1 MKLNV
6 IPAVA
11 AAAVCA
17 TVLSATA
24 QAQSESERIKALE
37 AMIQKQQ
44 AQIETQQ
51 KLLEEMHTALK
62 SVQESGQGEGTGRNR
77 VVLSRDD
84 KVKLSIEGQVNRAM
98 LYYNDGNK
106 SAVRHVD
113 NGASS
118 TRLAFKGS
126 AQATDDLS
134 LGATIEVQFESN
146 STGTVN
152 QADNTAVG
160 TDSFTQRKLEIYA
173 SSERFGTIAMGQGD
187 TATDGMSESDLSGTD
202 LVGYAAVADAGG
214 GLSFATSRTGAITG
228 NPTVGGV
235 FDNLNGLGRDDR
247 LLYETPNFRGLTL
260 ATSVIDG
267 GEWDVAASY
276 GASYDSLTVNAKLG
290 YANQSG
296 TQSFPETILGGS
308 LAVLHKSG
316 FNFAAGT
323 GKGDDSDST
332 REAQSFAYGKVG
344 YIAQD
349 LFRFGAAHFSVDYG
363 RYDNAAANNDEG
375 TAMGFQ
381 FVQSLDDFGTE
392 LYAGYRRYELD
403 RPGSSFDDIDVV
415 LAGAR
420 VKF

>member
-62 SVQESGQGEGTGRNR
+62 FVQESGQGEGTGRNR

-173 SSERFGTIAMGQGD
+173 SSERFGTIAMG
-187 TATDGMSESDLSGTD
+187 
-202 LVGYAAVADAGG
+202 
-214 GLSFATSRTGAITG
+214 
-228 NPTVGGV
+228 
-235 FDNLNGLGRDDR
+235 
-247 LLYETPNFRGLTL
+247 
-260 ATSVIDG
+260 
-267 GEWDVAASY
+267 
-276 GASYDSLTVNAKLG
+276 
-290 YANQSG
+290 
-296 TQSFPETILGGS
+296 
-308 LAVLHKSG
+308 
-316 FNFAAGT
+316 
-323 GKGDDSDST
+323 
-332 REAQSFAYGKVG
+332 
-344 YIAQD
+344 
-349 LFRFGAAHFSVDYG
+349 
-363 RYDNAAANNDEG
+363 
-375 TAMGFQ
+375 
-381 FVQSLDDFGTE
+381 
-392 LYAGYRRYELD
+392 
-403 RPGSSFDDIDVV
+403 
-415 LAGAR
+415 
-420 VKF
+420 

>member
-1 MKLNV
+1 MKLKV
-6 IPAVA
+6 ISAA
-11 AAAVCA
+11 TAAAVCVS
-17 TVLSATA
+17 VLSAGA
-24 QAQSESERIKALE
+24 QAQSESDRIKALE

-51 KLLEEMHTALK
+51 KLLDEMRSTIK
-62 SVQESGQGEGTGRNR
+62 TVQENGQGDGTGRNR

-84 KVKLSIEGQVNRAM
+84 KVKLSIEGQVNRGL

-126 AQATDDLS
+126 AQATDDLV

-152 QADNTAVG
+152 QVDNTAVG
-160 TDSFTQRKLEIYA
+160 TDSFTQRKLEVYA
-173 SSERFGTIAMGQGD
+173 SSERFGTVMMGQGD
-187 TATDGMSESDLSGTD
+187 TATDGMSESDLSGTE
-202 LVGYAAVADAGG
+202 LVGYSAVADAGG
-214 GLSFATSRTGAITG
+214 GLSFATATTGAIAG

-260 ATSVIDG
+260 STSVIDG
-267 GEWDVAASY
+267 GEWDVAATY
-276 GASYDSLTVNAKLG
+276 GAEYDSLTVNAKLG

-296 TQSFPETILGGS
+296 TQTFPETIIGGS
-308 LAVLHKSG
+308 LAVLHSSG
-316 FNFAAGT
+316 FNFSAGT
-323 GKGDDSDST
+323 ASGDDSDST
-332 REAQSFAYGKVG
+332 RDNQTFAYGKIG
-344 YIAQD
+344 YIASD
-349 LFRFGAAHFSVDYG
+349 LFRFGSSHFSVDYG

-381 FVQSLDDFGTE
+381 FVQSISEFGTE

-403 RPGSSFDDIDVV
+403 RPGARFDDIDVV
-415 LAGAR
+415 LTGAR